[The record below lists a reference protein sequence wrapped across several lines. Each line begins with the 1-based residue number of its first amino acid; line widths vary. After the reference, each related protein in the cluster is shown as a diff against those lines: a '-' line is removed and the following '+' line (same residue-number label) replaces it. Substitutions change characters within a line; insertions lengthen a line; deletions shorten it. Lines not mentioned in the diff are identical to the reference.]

1 MLRLSQI
8 FLLGMLIAASGTR
21 ADTCNPLGIVQAGLA
36 EELSERFAA
45 IEQAEIPRYLE
56 EVMPCLDS
64 LDPFYRD
71 KIAYEGTASLLRRDG
86 DLSPA
91 HSAGLAKFQTALTH
105 KLRGKDPHGVVK
117 PFAIILLAE
126 VARTDRIHDWM
137 KPEQR
142 LELIQTAH
150 DYLTEL
156 NDYRAFEDGVGFRH
170 GVAHGADLILQ
181 LALNRAIP
189 ADQLLPLV
197 AAINASIVT
206 KDGTPYTTGEPG
218 RLVRAV
224 FYLLQR
230 AADSDA
236 LQQQVIALIEGLA
249 DPAPYKTWGD
259 VFSSESGLAFRHNRR
274 AFAEALYV
282 QLSPYA
288 EHELLQPY
296 LPAITDSVKTIP

>member
-1 MLRLSQI
+1 MLRLVQTLI
-8 FLLGMLIAASGTR
+8 FVLVIAANGAR
-21 ADTCNPLGIVQAGLA
+21 ADTCNPLGLVQTGLA
-36 EELSERFAA
+36 DEFTERFAA
-45 IEQAEIPRYLE
+45 IEKTDIPRYLA
-56 EVMPCLDS
+56 EVLPCLHS

-86 DLSPA
+86 DLTPEL
-91 HSAGLAKFQTALTH
+91 SAALGNFQTALTE
-105 KLRGKDPHGVVK
+105 KLSSKDPHGVIK
-117 PFAIILLAE
+117 PFAVILLAE
-126 VARTDRIHDWM
+126 VARTDRIHNWM
-137 KPEQR
+137 APQQR
-142 LELIQTAH
+142 LGLIQTAH

-156 NDYRAFEDGVGFRH
+156 DDYRAFEDGVGFRH

-218 RLVRAV
+218 RLVRAL

-259 VFSSESGLAFRHNRR
+259 VFSSERGLAFRHNRR
-274 AFAEALYV
+274 AFAEVLYV

-296 LPAITDSVKTIP
+296 LPAITDSVKNIP